1 MITAEFINGPQDGYI
16 NDLPGIVPE
25 WHIPFV
31 KQDLIH
37 SVSGVYVYR
46 LKYPGKRTIYDYD
59 LKNAY
64 VPYVFVEQRL
74 NPALEA
80 LIKGENK

>member
-1 MITAEFINGPQDGYI
+1 MITAEFMNGPQDGYI
-16 NDLPGIVPE
+16 IDLPGIVPE

-31 KQDLIH
+31 KQDIIN

-46 LKYPGKRTIYDYD
+46 LKYFGKRTIHDYD
-59 LKNAY
+59 LKNDY

-74 NPALEA
+74 NPALEE